1 MKKAVSLLLI
11 LVLVLS
17 SFAACSNDNANN
29 NNNVNNNNGNVSMNN
44 DTKEDDPVEEPEVP
58 AYETLATDVEGE
70 ITIMLW
76 SGDGSYLEDIGR
88 KDILPEEIGGQNQA
102 AAIAVA
108 KAFNAI
114 YPNVKINVFAKAD
127 GPDDENGTWSQHRE
141 NFKAEY
147 GKYPDL
153 FAATDLPGDI
163 SKGLVADLSIFSDD
177 PLYQSFNE
185 SVMGLMNYNG
195 FQGGLP
201 QFLLPWGVFVNKS
214 LAEDNNLDVPDPDW
228 DIDDYTDFISQA
240 DMENF
245 YGAMDTP
252 FRLINTGSTS
262 VNASLFNFPSE
273 DYVQLDSDEVANL
286 VDYIAEWSNY
296 AVWSQN
302 EIGNV
307 PVEVMDEH
315 WWWGFKF
322 FIENKLLTLEGDP
335 WMMGDA
341 AHPAEDHWGRA
352 KAEDWDIY
360 PRPATEYQDNTVGV
374 VLDPFAVYNY
384 AMNDNNPELSAEEE
398 AQMKL
403 TYTFAAFWTG
413 DTRAWQARL
422 DQQFLDGE
430 VLKTSLNDSFPLV
443 TGDEFNKQMDIWYA
457 SETHQRFADAD
468 AMPGFHTVLD
478 LWEKG
483 QFWDV
488 SDKAYPWFHDFE
500 GARRSNLFEFENMWD
515 VNVAG
520 AMRTEANWADNVK
533 ARLAEWDD
541 LSDARFAESFKL
553 LEEGLKEFYNK

>member
-1 MKKAVSLLLI
+1 MKRIMSLLLVV
-11 LVLVLS
+11 VLILS
-17 SFAACSNDNANN
+17 SFVACSNNANN
-29 NNNVNNNNGNVSMNN
+29 NTVNDKVENTQSTN
-44 DTKEDDPVEEPEVP
+44 DTTNDAATPEEPEVP
-58 AYETLATDVEGE
+58 AYEALDPNVEGE

-88 KDILPEEIGGQNQA
+88 KDILPEEIGGQNQG

-108 KAFNAI
+108 KAFNMI
-114 YPNVKINVFAKAD
+114 YPNVKINIFAKVD
-127 GPDDENGTWSQHRE
+127 GPDDENGTWAQHRE

-153 FAATDLPGDI
+153 FASTDLPGDI
-163 SKGLVADLSIFSDD
+163 AKGLVADLSIFSED
-177 PLYQSFNE
+177 PLYQSFNT
-185 SVMGLMNYNG
+185 SVMSLMNYNG

-201 QFLLPWGVFVNKS
+201 QYLLPWGIFINKS

-228 DIDDYTDFISQA
+228 TIDDYTDFIAQA

-252 FRLINTGSTS
+252 FRLINTGTTS
-262 VNASLFNFPSE
+262 ITDSLLKFPSE
-273 DYVQLDSDEVANL
+273 DYVQLDSDEVATMI
-286 VDYIAEWSNY
+286 DYIAEWSDY
-296 AVWSQN
+296 AIYPQN
-302 EIGNV
+302 EIGNI
-307 PVEVMDEH
+307 PVEVMDEN

-322 FIENKLLTLEGDP
+322 FIENKLLTLEADP

-352 KAEDWDIY
+352 KAADWDIY
-360 PRPATEYQDNTVGV
+360 PRPSTDYKGNTVGV
-374 VLDPFAVYNY
+374 VLDPFSVYNY
-384 AMNDNNPELSAEEE
+384 AMNDGDSTLSPEEE

-413 DTRAWQARL
+413 DTRAWQARA
-422 DQQFLDGE
+422 DQMFLDGE

-443 TGDEFNKQMDIWYA
+443 TGDEFNNQMNIWYS
-457 SETHQRFADAD
+457 SETHKRFADAD
-468 AMPGFHTVLD
+468 LMPGFHEILD

-488 SDKAYPWFHDFE
+488 SDKAYPWYYDFE

-515 VNVAG
+515 VNIVG

-541 LSDARFAESFKL
+541 LSDERFAESFKL
-553 LEEGLKEFYNK
+553 LNDGLKEFYNK